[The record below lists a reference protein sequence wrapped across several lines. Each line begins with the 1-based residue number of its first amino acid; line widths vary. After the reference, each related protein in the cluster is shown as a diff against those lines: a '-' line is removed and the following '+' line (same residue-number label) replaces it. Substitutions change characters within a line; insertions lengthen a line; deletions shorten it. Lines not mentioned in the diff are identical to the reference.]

1 MWYTISVVHIPYM
14 SCFSHEFSTGP
25 QPPLVCTGHRL
36 WRQSRAANYSDPG
49 GPGPAPGGP
58 RRAVAGA
65 SFCGLS
71 QLPRGSQAR
80 PPPVGPWRSWGGVG
94 SFPDP
99 RRPGTGSLSSRLS
112 L

>member
-1 MWYTISVVHIPYM
+1 M
-14 SCFSHEFSTGP
+14 SSLPAPNRHWCVRVIDCGAEADG
-25 QPPLVCTGHRL
+25 
-36 WRQSRAANYSDPG
+36 RAAFKTRR
-49 GPGPAPGGP
+49 GPAPGGP
-58 RRAVAGA
+58 ARRAVAGA